1 LKLIDILNMLV
12 KNAEEDTADYYDD
25 LKDLEENLEQ
35 QEKLFLVMES
45 IISSMQNISSNS
57 VIDNEFI
64 ELAKNIVS
72 TDKEYVK
79 EQLITVRKLQNE

>member
-1 LKLIDILNMLV
+1 
-12 KNAEEDTADYYDD
+12 
-25 LKDLEENLEQ
+25 
-35 QEKLFLVMES
+35 MES
-45 IISSMQNISSNS
+45 IISSMQNISSSS

-79 EQLITVRKLQNE
+79 ERLITVRKLQNE